1 MARRPN
7 EPCQRRRS
15 YESREGSWDRWSW
28 SWYDDAGGDG
38 SWWSSASDSAGYRR
52 GNHGSSSGGKGQ
64 QGQQKGTW
72 VWVPQAP
79 AEPELP
85 PRKWPKEG
93 RYDRRSAKAKAIREM
108 KGVLRRRQASE
119 AQPDASA
126 ASGAQAGEVQAVSAA
141 QAEQPAAPCCKSSS
155 SCSESGTSEPDCEPP
170 SVASS
175 SAMEDIAGRSV
186 CQQKAGS
193 SAASAADSSAAAG
206 SSAAAASSA
215 AAGSQICPSRKA
227 KQGLKGSQKFQW
239 KKWPGNCVGLP
250 DPCPSWA
257 IFFGEWPKTDISV
270 PRSHLF
276 GHALVTSSDVP
287 SCNFIVVTGHT
298 VVPA

>member
-1 MARRPN
+1 MSHAKGAAATRARRAP
-7 EPCQRRRS
+7 
-15 YESREGSWDRWSW
+15 GT
-28 SWYDDAGGDG
+28 AGHG
-38 SWWSSASDSAGYRR
+38 R
-52 GNHGSSSGGKGQ
+52 GMTTQAAMGAGGKGQ

-72 VWVPQAP
+72 VWVLQAP

-93 RYDRRSAKAKAIREM
+93 RYDRRGAKATAIREM
-108 KGVLRRRQASE
+108 KGVLRRRQASEAE

-155 SCSESGTSEPDCEPP
+155 SSSESGTSEPDCEPP

-215 AAGSQICPSRKA
+215 AAGSSKAAGSPQPWGPSLWQRR
-227 KQGLKGSQKFQW
+227 G
-239 KKWPGNCVGLP
+239 
-250 DPCPSWA
+250 
-257 IFFGEWPKTDISV
+257 
-270 PRSHLF
+270 HL
-276 GHALVTSSDVP
+276 
-287 SCNFIVVTGHT
+287 
-298 VVPA
+298 